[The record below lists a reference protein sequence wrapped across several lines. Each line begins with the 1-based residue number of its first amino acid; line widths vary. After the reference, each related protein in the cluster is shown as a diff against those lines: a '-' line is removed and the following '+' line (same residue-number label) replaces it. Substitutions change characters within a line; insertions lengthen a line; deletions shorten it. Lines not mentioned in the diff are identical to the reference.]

1 MTTYGKLEIVARG
14 DNEIVMTRVF
24 DATRDLVYQAFTRPE
39 LVKRWLGA
47 FGGWTFPVC
56 EMDLRV
62 GGKYRWV
69 WRKEGTEME
78 MGMGGVYREIVPNER
93 IVSTEKFDDPWYEG
107 EALGTVTFVEKGGK
121 TTLTQ
126 VVRYESKK
134 VRDSVLAGPM
144 ASGVEKSYDKLAEIL
159 ATMSTKRSPQ
169 KAGRKS

>member
-1 MTTYGKLEIVARG
+1 MTRYGMLEITARG
-14 DNEIVMTRVF
+14 DKEIMMTRVF
-24 DATRDLVYQAFTRPE
+24 DAPRDLVYQAFTRPE

-47 FGGWTFPVC
+47 FAGWTMPVC

-69 WRKEGTEME
+69 WRKEGAE
-78 MGMGGVYREIVPNER
+78 MGMGGVYREILPSER

-107 EALGTVTFVEKGGK
+107 EALGTVTFVESAGK

-126 VVRYESKK
+126 IVRYESKK
-134 VRDSVLAGPM
+134 TRDSVLAGPM

-159 ATMSTKRSPQ
+159 ATMPTQRSPQ

>member
-1 MTTYGKLEIVARG
+1 MTMYGKLEIAPRG

-24 DATRDLVYQAFTRPE
+24 DAPRDLVYQAFTTPE

-47 FGGWTFPVC
+47 FGGWTMPVC
-56 EMDLRV
+56 EMDVRV

-69 WRKEGTEME
+69 WRKDGAA

-107 EALGTVTFVEKGGK
+107 EAVGTVTFVEKDGK

-126 VVRYESKK
+126 VVRYESNK
-134 VRDSVLAGPM
+134 VRDGVLAGPM
-144 ASGVEKSYDKLAEIL
+144 ASGVEKSYDRLAEVL
-159 ATMSTKRSPQ
+159 ATMSTQRSPQ

>member
-1 MTTYGKLEIVARG
+1 MTKYGKLEIAARG
-14 DNEIVMTRVF
+14 DNEIVMTRMF
-24 DATRDLVYQAFTRPE
+24 DAPRELVYQAFTAPE

-47 FGGWTFPVC
+47 FGGWTLPVC
-56 EMDLRV
+56 EMDVRV

-69 WRKEGTEME
+69 WRKEGAE

-107 EALGTVTFVEKGGK
+107 EALGTVTFVEKGGR

-126 VVRYESKK
+126 IMRYESKK
-134 VRDSVLAGPM
+134 VRDSVLEGPM
-144 ASGVEKSYDKLAEIL
+144 ASGVEKSYDRLAEVL
-159 ATMSTKRSPQ
+159 ATMSTQRIPK

>member
-1 MTTYGKLEIVARG
+1 MKPAEASLPSDTEV
-14 DNEIVMTRVF
+14 
-24 DATRDLVYQAFTRPE
+24 
-39 LVKRWLGA
+39 LVKRSFDAPVKLVWRAYMEPDLMRRWCSGYP
-47 FGGWTFPVC
+47 GWSMPVC
-56 EMDLRV
+56 EMDMRV

-69 WRKEGTEME
+69 WRKEGAGVE

-144 ASGVEKSYDKLAEIL
+144 ATGVEKSYDKLAEIL

-169 KAGRKS
+169 KAGRES

>member
-1 MTTYGKLEIVARG
+1 MTKYGELEIVPRG
-14 DNEIVMTRVF
+14 DNELVMKRVF
-24 DATRDLVYQAFTRPE
+24 DAPRNLVYEAFTKPE

-47 FGGWTFPVC
+47 FAGWTFPVC
-56 EMDLRV
+56 EMDVRV

-69 WRKEGTEME
+69 WRKEGAE

-107 EALGTVTFVEKGGK
+107 EALGTVTFVERDGK

-126 VVRYESKK
+126 IVRYQSKE
-134 VRDSVLAGPM
+134 VRDSVLKGPM
-144 ASGVEKSYDKLAEIL
+144 ATGVEKSYDKLAEIL
-159 ATMSTKRSPQ
+159 ATMSTKRSPE